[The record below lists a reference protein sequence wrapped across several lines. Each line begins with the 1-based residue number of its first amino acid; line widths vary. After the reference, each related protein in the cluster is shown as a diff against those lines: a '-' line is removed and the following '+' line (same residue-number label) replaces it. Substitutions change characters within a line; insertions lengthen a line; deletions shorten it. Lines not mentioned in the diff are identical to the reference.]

1 MKIFLASF
9 LEPENF
15 GPGRKLA
22 ITTSKPESFEV
33 DGKISYLTP
42 SDELI
47 ENYKIKQ
54 QNDQKEA
61 SDYFNK
67 SFYEQLKS
75 TYVSLK
81 SYAKENSKTE
91 MEVLPLKDGD
101 TLLSWERDGFTNYR
115 GTVAGLLKKI
125 GYEINL
131 K

>member
-22 ITTSKPESFEV
+22 ISSSKPDLFEV

-54 QNDQKEA
+54 LNDQKEA

-81 SYAKENSKTE
+81 SFAKENNKTE
-91 MEVLPLKDGD
+91 IEVLPLKDGD
-101 TLLSWERDGFTNYR
+101 TLLSWERDGLTNYR

-125 GYEINL
+125 GYEIYL

>member
-22 ITTSKPESFEV
+22 ISSSKPDLFEV

-54 QNDQKEA
+54 LNDQKEA

-81 SYAKENSKTE
+81 SFAKENNKTE
-91 MEVLPLKDGD
+91 IEVLPLKDGD

-125 GYEINL
+125 GYEIYL